1 MLYFDR
7 MQEEHFGSIRQQA
20 WSFLHFPL
28 HTVLVLVLQGVS
40 LLIIWRQAVE
50 SLNALALTWEPA
62 LVWLQDGGTLDNS
75 TYFGAEM
82 SLVSD
87 NYTVGEAFA
96 NYFNW
101 TCYDQVYDYIPK
113 GVDASKEIKTVANA
127 WVDIQQ
133 GLDNVYADQNNET
146 AFDQLYTG
154 INAMASA
161 TYKTL
166 FDTFSVTVAKSK
178 NKKSGDKE
186 VPDLVKTHMQYYRIF
201 DLILSYTFIAV
212 SFSMAFSATFS
223 FANISSLQG
232 GLALIITALLGY
244 LSLPQ
249 RQRRAGTIVRL
260 AVTATAG
267 LGLCLVSLIRF
278 SETHMYEYLG
288 SAWMIPTIC
297 LTLFFCVVVDH
308 IGMPKKKAH

>member
-28 HTVLVLVLQGVS
+28 HTVLVLVLQGIS
-40 LLIIWRQAVE
+40 LLVIWRQAVE
-50 SLNALALTWEPA
+50 SLSALYLTWEPA
-62 LVWLQDGGTLDNS
+62 LVWLQDGGDFDTK

-101 TCYDQVYDYIPK
+101 TCYDQVYAYIPK
-113 GVDASKEIKTVANA
+113 GVDASKEIKTIANA

-133 GLDNVYADQNNET
+133 GLDNVYADQNNDT

-166 FDTFSVTVAKSK
+166 FDSFSVTVAKSK

-186 VPDLVKTHMQYYRIF
+186 VPDLANTHMQYYKIF
-201 DLILSYTFIAV
+201 DLIMSYTFVAV
-212 SFSMAFSATFS
+212 S
-223 FANISSLQG
+223 
-232 GLALIITALLGY
+232 
-244 LSLPQ
+244 LP
-249 RQRRAGTIVRL
+249 
-260 AVTATAG
+260 
-267 LGLCLVSLIRF
+267 
-278 SETHMYEYLG
+278 
-288 SAWMIPTIC
+288 
-297 LTLFFCVVVDH
+297 
-308 IGMPKKKAH
+308 

>member
-1 MLYFDR
+1 MLLAVLIIYFLYMLYFDR
-7 MQEEHFGSIRQQA
+7 IQEEHFGSIKQQA

-28 HTVLVLVLQGVS
+28 HTVLVLVLQGIS

-50 SLNALALTWEPA
+50 SLNTLVSAWEPA
-62 LVWLQDGGTLDNS
+62 LLWLAEGGDFDKN

-82 SLVSD
+82 LHVGD

-101 TCYDQVYDYIPK
+101 TCYDNVYDYIPK

-127 WVDIQQ
+127 WTDIQQ
-133 GLDNVYADQNNET
+133 GLDNVYADQNNNT

-186 VPDLVKTHMQYYRIF
+186 VPDLAKTQMQYYRIF

-212 SFSMAFSATFS
+212 SCPSTW
-223 FANISSLQG
+223 
-232 GLALIITALLGY
+232 GL
-244 LSLPQ
+244 
-249 RQRRAGTIVRL
+249 
-260 AVTATAG
+260 
-267 LGLCLVSLIRF
+267 RF
-278 SETHMYEYLG
+278 Y
-288 SAWMIPTIC
+288 
-297 LTLFFCVVVDH
+297 V
-308 IGMPKKKAH
+308 